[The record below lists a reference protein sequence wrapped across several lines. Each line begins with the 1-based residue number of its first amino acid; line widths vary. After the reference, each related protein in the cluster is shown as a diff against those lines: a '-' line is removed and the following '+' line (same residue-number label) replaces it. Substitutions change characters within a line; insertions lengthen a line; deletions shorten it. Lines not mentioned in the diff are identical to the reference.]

1 MITKRLVPQFCFV
14 MSSSCLNGGVT
25 DHAGHALHPAKEQTG
40 QPAEQPCRGTTHTY
54 FYLAALSNLFFYQK
68 YVPENTCFV
77 MPLIDVCTVYSFWK
91 FFWEIFP
98 FKTIFTLIFRFLSP
112 RNHTVSFALEA
123 YIVSR
128 DLPIFC
134 RVNGPQ
140 DIFY

>member
-54 FYLAALSNLFFYQK
+54 FYLAALSNFFTRNMFQRIR
-68 YVPENTCFV
+68 VLLCPILMF
-77 MPLIDVCTVYSFWK
+77 VYSFSK
-91 FFWEIFP
+91 FFQEIFP